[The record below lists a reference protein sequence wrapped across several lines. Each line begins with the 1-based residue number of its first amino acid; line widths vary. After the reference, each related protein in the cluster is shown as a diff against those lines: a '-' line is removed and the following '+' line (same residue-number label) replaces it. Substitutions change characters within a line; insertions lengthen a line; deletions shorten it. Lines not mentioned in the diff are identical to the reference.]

1 MKKGQVYEGIIEKV
15 AFPNKCHIQVDGKTV
30 VVKNGVPGQKVRFSV
45 NKVRSGKAEGR
56 ILEVLEKSSLEC
68 EPVCPHFADC
78 GGCTYQNL
86 PYEAQLDLKKNQ
98 VKELLDQAV
107 APFGYEYEFEG
118 IKESPSHY
126 DYRNKMEF
134 SFGDEVKDG
143 PLALGMHKRGSFY
156 DIVTVDGCRIADE
169 DFRAVLKE
177 TLAYFTEIEIPFVIC
192 W

>member
-1 MKKGQVYEGIIEKV
+1 M
-15 AFPNKCHIQVDGKTV
+15 
-30 VVKNGVPGQKVRFSV
+30 
-45 NKVRSGKAEGR
+45 
-56 ILEVLEKSSLEC
+56 
-68 EPVCPHFADC
+68 
-78 GGCTYQNL
+78 
-86 PYEAQLDLKKNQ
+86 
-98 VKELLDQAV
+98 

-177 TLAYFTEIEIPFVIC
+177 TLAYFTEKEIPSSAGKKSREDRRNTSVPGDDFPDGARSE
-192 W
+192 